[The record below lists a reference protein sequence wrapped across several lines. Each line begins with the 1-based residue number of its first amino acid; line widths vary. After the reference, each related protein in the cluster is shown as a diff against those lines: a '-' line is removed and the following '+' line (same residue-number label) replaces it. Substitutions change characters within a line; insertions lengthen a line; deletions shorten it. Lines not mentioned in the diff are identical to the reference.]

1 MNRKLFICTLG
12 LICLC
17 IGCAHL
23 PVRNISQQETR
34 VVLDD
39 FRGKL
44 GNKYEILSS
53 IVFKYRFFTF
63 SGLGLTSINLSND
76 YLAVA
81 GVTPV
86 GITLFRVVAEKG
98 KIVQAFIIPDLA
110 RRGDVA
116 KAVSGN
122 IRDIYFDLTPDRI
135 VSMYSQGEKYYLK
148 TSVQDGAQGEY
159 VFSEKDR
166 ILLEKRLYKK
176 GKLFWTIC
184 YSDWFAD
191 SSGKIHPKNIRL
203 LHRAYGYQLLIN
215 TKEVRPL

>member
-76 YLAVA
+76 YLAAA

-110 RRGDVA
+110 KRGDVA

-135 VSMYSQGEKYYLK
+135 ASMYSQGDKYYLK
-148 TSVQDGAQGEY
+148 TLVQDGVQSEY

-176 GKLFWTIC
+176 GKLFWTIR
-184 YSDWFAD
+184 YSGWFTD

-203 LHRAYGYQLLIN
+203 LHRAYGYQLSIN